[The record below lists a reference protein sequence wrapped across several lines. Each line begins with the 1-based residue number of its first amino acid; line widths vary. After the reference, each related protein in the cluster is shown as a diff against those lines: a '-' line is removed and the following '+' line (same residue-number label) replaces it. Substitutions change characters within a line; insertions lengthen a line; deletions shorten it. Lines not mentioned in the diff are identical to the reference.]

1 MIHDVTRARCWLNE
15 NPIWLKNEYDR
26 SIQMRTGSVWQRVT
40 HNRSIEQGRA
50 KQGVSQEGF
59 ELVEPNLLA
68 LRRTRTRDVLESMS
82 RHRDASKS
90 PAWLRVFGNLKLAYL
105 SVGCSIFIDF
115 FTISWISRCFTL
127 GQLSVI
133 WTSASVPI
141 CTWEATTHN
150 ISWYWHIPQS
160 AELKLEC
167 WIALKFCID
176 SVPNN
181 WVSIQLTGF
190 RVRSHMCDHLNYWL
204 RCRPKISR
212 DIAIQIE

>member
-1 MIHDVTRARCWLNE
+1 
-15 NPIWLKNEYDR
+15 
-26 SIQMRTGSVWQRVT
+26 MRTGSDWQRVT
-40 HNRSIEQGRA
+40 HNQSIEQARV

-59 ELVEPNLLA
+59 EIEPNLLA
-68 LRRTRTRDVLESMS
+68 LGGLITRDVLESFS
-82 RHRDASKS
+82 RHGDASKS

-105 SVGCSIFIDF
+105 SVGYSIFINF

-127 GQLSVI
+127 GQLSVM

-181 WVSIQLTGF
+181 WVSNQLT
-190 RVRSHMCDHLNYWL
+190 SDNNKHCSYDYLYMCILLCDHLIITHHSM
-204 RCRPKISR
+204 R
-212 DIAIQIE
+212 